1 TLEARLQAAL
11 AAQVKTAAARSKGGA
26 AAAVVLDPATGEI
39 LARAQ
44 WPDYDPAGKDW
55 RKLRLEADP
64 KFMGIY
70 GGWSD
75 KTGLHGVFQA
85 GSVFKILS
93 AVVALREGVVKP
105 TSEESCPTTSDPVFT
120 CDQRSEGRVSF
131 TLPGW
136 SRPIHDHGD
145 GGGQGKLDLVTAI
158 TRSSNVYFGQL
169 ALSLG
174 SLPYRKLREEGV
186 EFGNPGLLSEAEG
199 PWTGLGSAGSRRLA
213 QTGFGQ
219 GAGSWSVVQAAR
231 LLGAVA
237 NGGVYRRCPAEM
249 LLGTAC
255 VATPILPAGS
265 DVAPILSGM
274 LGVMQSGTGA
284 RLTEPKGIRV
294 YGKTGT
300 ADAPGTADERPWG
313 IKPGKETAP
322 HSWFVAIAE
331 PDENNAC
338 VADAPGRYVVAAV
351 VPHGGFGASAAG
363 PLVMATLQEMQTLGY
378 FPKVP

>member
-1 TLEARLQAAL
+1 
-11 AAQVKTAAARSKGGA
+11 
-26 AAAVVLDPATGEI
+26 
-39 LARAQ
+39 
-44 WPDYDPAGKDW
+44 
-55 RKLRLEADP
+55 
-64 KFMGIY
+64 
-70 GGWSD
+70 
-75 KTGLHGVFQA
+75 
-85 GSVFKILS
+85 
-93 AVVALREGVVKP
+93 
-105 TSEESCPTTSDPVFT
+105 
-120 CDQRSEGRVSF
+120 
-131 TLPGW
+131 
-136 SRPIHDHGD
+136 
-145 GGGQGKLDLVTAI
+145 
-158 TRSSNVYFGQL
+158 
-169 ALSLG
+169 
-174 SLPYRKLREEGV
+174 
-186 EFGNPGLLSEAEG
+186 
-199 PWTGLGSAGSRRLA
+199 WTGLGSAGSRRLA